1 MVVVFSCR
9 GVPRNTAD
17 IVAEVLRASSFVVGL
32 RCVRARDDG
41 AVVAAV
47 QPACGAL

>member
-9 GVPRNTAD
+9 VVPRNTAV
-17 IVAEVLRASSFVVGL
+17 IVAEVLRASSFFVVD
-32 RCVRARDDG
+32 RVVRARDDG
-41 AVVAAV
+41 TVVAAV